1 MIKRVHKIC
10 NWITLANLD
19 ILGSKMD
26 FTYKTAHIWAQND
39 IPKCKKLYLPTDLV
53 KFTPYFGK
61 KTQKGIE

>member
-1 MIKRVHKIC
+1 
-10 NWITLANLD
+10 
-19 ILGSKMD
+19 MD

-53 KFTPYFGK
+53 KLTPYFGK